1 MSKVCLIVIDGWGIS
16 DASKGSVYSV
26 CVCIVCVLKREGGIS
41 CGPLSDLS
49 CVTNH
54 YMASA
59 VKADVANEIRGV
71 PAALAL
77 VHRFL
82 FP

>member
-26 CVCIVCVLKREGGIS
+26 CVHSMCAEKRGRKQLRSSVRSELCS
-41 CGPLSDLS
+41 P
-49 CVTNH
+49 
-54 YMASA
+54 YMAAA
-59 VKADVANEIRGV
+59 VKADVANEIRGA

-77 VHRFL
+77 AYS
-82 FP
+82 

>member
-16 DASKGSVYSV
+16 DASKGSVYNV
-26 CVCIVCVLKREGGIS
+26 CVYSMCAEREGGRG
-41 CGPLSDLS
+41 CHPLSDLS

-54 YMASA
+54 YMAAA
-59 VKADVANEIRGV
+59 VKADVANEIRGA

-77 VHRFL
+77 AYRFL

>member
-26 CVCIVCVLKREGGIS
+26 CVYSMCAEKRGRKQ
-41 CGPLSDLS
+41 LSDLS
-49 CVTNH
+49 CVASH
-54 YMASA
+54 YMAA
-59 VKADVANEIRGV
+59 VVKADVANEIRGV
-71 PAALAL
+71 PPALAL
-77 VHRFL
+77 VYRFL